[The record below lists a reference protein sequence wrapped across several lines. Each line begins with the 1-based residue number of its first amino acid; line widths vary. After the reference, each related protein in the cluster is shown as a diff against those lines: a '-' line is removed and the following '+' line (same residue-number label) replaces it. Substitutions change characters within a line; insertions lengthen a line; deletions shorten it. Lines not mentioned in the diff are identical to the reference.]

1 MMLGSHPDL
10 AVPFSPTGLWYRYA
24 RELPAYDELTV
35 PAALDRLVSDIL
47 AEERIRLWDVNIEFD
62 EVRSN
67 LPLADYGAVVQRVHE
82 IYAAKT
88 ARTHWVLHDIATLF
102 EMDVANKW
110 FSVAKF
116 VHIVRDARDV
126 ALSFCSY
133 KYGSRNLC
141 ETALKWKL
149 AVHANL
155 KMGSMLPSE
164 RYRIVRYEDLI
175 AEPEKTLTALCGF
188 IGVPYA
194 AEMLDYAETVERK
207 VPREKMSLWPALRG
221 RPDTAKVGRWRERL
235 PAYKTRALAE
245 VCGDLLEGF
254 AYSSDDRS
262 ASKAMT
268 ELYLQWSLLARGH
281 RMSRMRRRL
290 QGRRQGRHSVLP
302 SGGTSAKTI

>member
-1 MMLGSHPDL
+1 
-10 AVPFSPTGLWYRYA
+10 
-24 RELPAYDELTV
+24 
-35 PAALDRLVSDIL
+35 
-47 AEERIRLWDVNIEFD
+47 
-62 EVRSN
+62 N

-88 ARTHWVLHDIATLF
+88 ARKHWVLHDIATLF

-110 FSVAKF
+110 FSDAKF

-155 KMGSMLPSE
+155 KMGAMLPSE

-207 VPREKMSLWPALRG
+207 VPRE
-221 RPDTAKVGRWRERL
+221 
-235 PAYKTRALAE
+235 
-245 VCGDLLEGF
+245 
-254 AYSSDDRS
+254 
-262 ASKAMT
+262 
-268 ELYLQWSLLARGH
+268 
-281 RMSRMRRRL
+281 
-290 QGRRQGRHSVLP
+290 
-302 SGGTSAKTI
+302 